1 MASLGEE
8 GGDRESLFDSWD
20 MNESTVMTCQSVVR
34 NCFSLFWTCRRES
47 GRARGREVIVI
58 GRPDLTPRYRTPNA
72 HTHTRPAHA
81 ALHCTATAC

>member
-34 NCFSLFWTCRRES
+34 TCFLLFWTCRRES
-47 GRARGREVIVI
+47 GRTRGREEFVI
-58 GRPDLTPRYRTPNA
+58 GRHPPRYRTPN
-72 HTHTRPAHA
+72 TPTPTPAQPT
-81 ALHCTATAC
+81 LHCNCCC